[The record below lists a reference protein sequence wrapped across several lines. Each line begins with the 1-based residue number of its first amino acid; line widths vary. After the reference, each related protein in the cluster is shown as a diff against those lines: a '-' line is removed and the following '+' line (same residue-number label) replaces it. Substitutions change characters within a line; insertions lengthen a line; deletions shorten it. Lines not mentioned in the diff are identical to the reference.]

1 VRQHCFSLKIP
12 YDVNDNNKRVENGM
26 TTLIVDS
33 ACDLPK
39 ALIEKKNVQL
49 LPATIIYDKNILQD
63 FRDHEQTI
71 SMYKGGILDKD
82 HDSESQPT
90 STKDIVRILEQ
101 TIANGNTDLV
111 VQTVNRVR
119 SPTYEHAVEAASTL
133 AKRYADRDIS
143 IRVQDSRTIFT
154 GQGVLAAH
162 TLALIDKGV
171 SGTKLRRMIDAL
183 SSKVHA
189 YQVPAN
195 VIYLRERSRK
205 KGDNSISWL
214 GAIIGRALNISP
226 IVLALDDKT
235 FPVTKVKGF
244 HQAAEKLFRHTLKKV
259 DQGLLSPF
267 VCISYAGD
275 PKDLNTLPGF
285 NELKLAIKARKYQLI
300 TTPMSLSG
308 GVNLGPGTLSVGFA
322 VEPYDWED

>member
-1 VRQHCFSLKIP
+1 
-12 YDVNDNNKRVENGM
+12 M

-63 FRDHEQTI
+63 FRDPEQTI
-71 SMYKGGILDKD
+71 SMYESAILNKD

-90 STKDIVRILEQ
+90 STKDITRILEQ
-101 TIANGNTDLV
+101 TIANGHTDLV
-111 VQTVNRVR
+111 IQTVNRVR
-119 SPTYEHAVEAASTL
+119 SPTYENAVESATL
-133 AKRYADRDIS
+133 LSKRYASQNVS
-143 IRVQDSRTIFT
+143 IRVQDSRTVFT
-154 GQGVLAAH
+154 GQAVLAAH
-162 TLALIDKGV
+162 TLALIDKGIG
-171 SGTKLRRMIDAL
+171 GTKLRRIIDSL
-183 SSKVHA
+183 SSNVHA
-189 YQVPAN
+189 YQVPAD
-195 VIYLRERSRK
+195 VFYLRERSRK

-214 GAIIGRALNISP
+214 GAKVGSLLNISP

-235 FPVTKVKGF
+235 FPVTKIRGF
-244 HQAAEKLFRHTLKKV
+244 NNAANKLLAHTLEKV
-259 DQGLLSPF
+259 EQGLLSPF

-275 PKDLNTLPGF
+275 PKELHKLAGF

-322 VEPYDWED
+322 TTPYEWKD